1 MHHEGHGGHE
11 ERTTIQEQVLTFKQ
25 KFSSFVL
32 FVCFVV
38 VYSSLAR
45 PNTHG
50 YNVSTAE
57 FRVKPEPLF
66 EPGSYFMPGQ
76 GFAKHLVAHIDPLVA
91 DFSNRL
97 SHPT

>member
-1 MHHEGHGGHE
+1 MHHEDHEGHE
-11 ERTTIQEQVLTFKQ
+11 ERTTIQEQLLNFKPN
-25 KFSSFVL
+25 FSSFVI

-38 VYSSLAR
+38 VYSSLVR
-45 PNTHG
+45 LNTHG
-50 YNVSTAE
+50 CNISTAG

-66 EPGSYFMPGQ
+66 KPGFNFLAGQ
-76 GFAKHLVAHIDPLVA
+76 RLSKHFVAHVDPLVA